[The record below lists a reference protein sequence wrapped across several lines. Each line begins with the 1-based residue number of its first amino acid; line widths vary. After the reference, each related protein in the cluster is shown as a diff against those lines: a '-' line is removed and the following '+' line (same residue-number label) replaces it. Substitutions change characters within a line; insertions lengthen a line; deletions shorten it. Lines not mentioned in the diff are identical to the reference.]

1 MDHGVEGPKEFDLF
15 KGVRKKKINGRI
27 VWRFKADLIAACKP
41 VFNDCGTNLDVA
53 CKLLSE
59 GVLAPG
65 LPLFP
70 LADVENWYEPDL
82 TNLVVCF
89 AHRRDGVFFLCRL
102 NHYVH
107 QQYEALT
114 RRRNPMN
121 EPHRITIRV
130 RGEGNHRRFVLMDH
144 RERYW
149 TGTRWTRDPR
159 KALLYDTCVGAYRE
173 YHRIMEERHRDTP
186 VREFEAV
193 IRVRV
198 FADEPFSLEALG
210 DFLGAATQINVDA
223 ERLGDSPAEGCLVL
237 QRADYTT
244 LREVTGSPV
253 GPGSAFSPP
262 REP

>member
-1 MDHGVEGPKEFDLF
+1 MDHGIEGPKEFDLF
-15 KGVRKKKINGRI
+15 KDVRKKKINGRI
-27 VWRFKADLIAACKP
+27 VWRFKADLLSACKP
-41 VFNDCGTNLDVA
+41 VFDDCGTNLDVA
-53 CKLLSE
+53 VKLLAE

-82 TNLVVCF
+82 TNLVLYF
-89 AHRRDGVFFLCRL
+89 ARRRSGALFLCRL
-102 NHYVH
+102 NHYVQ

-114 RRRNPMN
+114 RRRNAMN
-121 EPHRITIRV
+121 KSWKIAIRG
-130 RGEGNHRRFVLMDH
+130 RGEGQRRRFVLMDH

-149 TGTRWTRDPR
+149 TGTRWTRNPR
-159 KALLYDTCVGAYRE
+159 KALLYATGISAYRE
-173 YHRIMEERHRDTP
+173 YQRIMEERHRDTP

-210 DFLGAATQINVDA
+210 DFLGAATQITVDPD
-223 ERLGDSPAEGCLVL
+223 RFGDGPVDGCLVL
-237 QRADYTT
+237 QRADNTT
-244 LREVTGSPV
+244 LREVTSFPV

-262 REP
+262 RET